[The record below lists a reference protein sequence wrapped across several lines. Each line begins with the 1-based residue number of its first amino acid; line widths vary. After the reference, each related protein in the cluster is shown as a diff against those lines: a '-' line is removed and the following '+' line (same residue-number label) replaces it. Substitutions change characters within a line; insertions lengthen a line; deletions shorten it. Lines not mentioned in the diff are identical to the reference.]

1 MKVELLSTE
10 DHLVHVQCSESITLA
25 DVAGKNPLEDLLG
38 SDYFRSSV
46 LLNLERISYIDTAAI
61 GWFIHCHKACK
72 GAGRRLVLHS
82 IPPMVDQILQLL
94 RMNEVLH
101 LASDEAQ
108 ARALAQAQGAQS

>member
-1 MKVELLSTE
+1 MKVELLSSENNT
-10 DHLVHVQCSESITLA
+10 VHVQCSESITIT
-25 DVAGKNPLEDLLG
+25 DVNGKNPLEDLLG
-38 SDYFRSSV
+38 SDYYQNHI
-46 LLNLERISYIDTAAI
+46 LLHLERITYVDTSAV

-72 GAGRRLVLHS
+72 SAGRKLVLHS

-108 ARALAQAQGAQS
+108 ARAVAQGVLS